1 MSKVNANPQLGFD
14 DSVPDLK
21 RTLANIIRE
30 QAQQINNLVDHYAVT
45 NVTAA
50 THNEISTEGNALILC
65 DATAANITVNLPSA
79 AGNKAKIYVKKM
91 DATANTVTIEGLS
104 AETIDGAANKVITVQ
119 YASYSLMSNNANWV
133 IV

>member
-1 MSKVNANPQLGFD
+1 MSKVNQDPQLGYD
-14 DSVPDLK
+14 DTVSELK
-21 RTLANIIRE
+21 RTLSAIFRE

-45 NVTAA
+45 NVTAT

-79 AGNKAKIYVKKM
+79 AGNKAKFYIKKM
-91 DATANTVTIEGLS
+91 DATANTVTLEGS
-104 AETIDGAANKVITVQ
+104 GAETIDGTANKVITVQ
-119 YASYSLMSNNANWV
+119 YFCYSIMSDGANWV